1 MLQRDR
7 DWYLKCHRDEC
18 GHDYGLHAQVGDWC
32 AACGSACAFSS
43 PRITFDFN
51 LATKPRLK
59 DGYYRWPFQ
68 CGCRVNYDV
77 GMERLAALRFCQSD
91 DCPAWQYAQ
100 EVYDEYLTE
109 QRAYEE
115 SEILRLPEE
124 LVTKPGTTVGVL
136 GMLAGLIKR
145 GG

>member
-7 DWYLKCHRDEC
+7 DWHLECDSC
-18 GHDYGLHAQVGDWC
+18 GHKYGLHAQEGIWC
-32 AACGSACAFSS
+32 AECVAECSFAQVPIA
-43 PRITFDFN
+43 FDFN

-59 DGYYRWPFQ
+59 DGYYRWPFK

-77 GMERLAALRFCQSD
+77 GMERLAALRFCQED

-109 QRAYEE
+109 QRAFEE